1 MTIDLNTQVQKAF
14 SRLENLSQCD
24 LPSHELTSKLLSE
37 LNSALHE
44 LQTTTVELLEQN
56 EEMAASRQTLEEER
70 RRYQEL
76 FDFAPDG
83 YLVTDTEGII
93 LDANSAATNLFNVS
107 KSLLIGKPLA
117 IFVRSEEHLD
127 LPYPV
132 GRDEKRNRCTKRE
145 LGACHAIRKANNVSC
160 FYNGGEG
167 HCLQGRN
174 RGVALATA

>member
-1 MTIDLNTQVQKAF
+1 M
-14 SRLENLSQCD
+14 
-24 LPSHELTSKLLSE
+24 TSKLLSE

-44 LQTTTVELLEQN
+44 LQTTAVELLEQN

-70 RRYQEL
+70 CRYQEL

-107 KSLLIGKPLA
+107 KSLLIGEPLA
-117 IFVRSEEHLD
+117 IYVRREEHIAFRTRLAEMKKGTVV
-127 LPYPV
+127 L
-132 GRDEKRNRCTKRE
+132 NRE
-145 LGACHAIRKANNVSC
+145 LGADHAIRKANNISR

-167 HCLQGRN
+167 HCLQRRN
-174 RGVALATA
+174 DGVALAIA